1 MGVCYLM
8 EYFIMTKKQKRF
20 LEKTF
25 ACLNISTED
34 LMKIKKIE
42 EIQALNEQYKRR
54 IEFLE
59 EALKINNEALLKIN
73 GQVTE
78 MAKEITNMQNEE
90 IWGGKLNE

>member
-1 MGVCYLM
+1 
-8 EYFIMTKKQKRF
+8 MTKKQKRF

-25 ACLNISTED
+25 ACLNINAED

-42 EIQALNEQYKRR
+42 ELEAKNEYLEKRVS
-54 IEFLE
+54 FLE
-59 EALKINNEALLKIN
+59 DALKINNEALLKIN
-73 GQVTE
+73 SQVTE